1 MFLQIGNS
9 IHQLHKSGVA
19 HRDIKP
25 ENIMLTSNTFEIYI
39 ISLVSDDGTYTVED
53 AELDPLSQVLHV
65 LLRDARLDQ
74 GLIVGSSK
82 FGRA

>member
-1 MFLQIGNS
+1 MFLQIGNA

-25 ENIMLTSNTFEIYI
+25 KNIMLTNTFEIYI

-53 AELDPLSQVLHV
+53 A
-65 LLRDARLDQ
+65 
-74 GLIVGSSK
+74 
-82 FGRA
+82 